1 MTDTVSRQTMDNE
14 TLPESWTISVLDEV
28 AEVIT
33 GNTPSKRDKS
43 NYGHDM
49 PLVKPGELLD
59 RPVAKAEDNLSEKGA
74 KLARILPPTAVLV
87 SCIGNLGKTAIS
99 QVPVAFNQQI
109 NAAVFSEAV
118 IPKFGF
124 YYLQTGEVRNWM
136 EKHASATTVTILNK
150 GKFSKLPFPIAPFN
164 EQRRIVEKI
173 EELFTKLDAGVRSL
187 EQTRALLKSY
197 RRSVLKAAVEGE
209 LSREW
214 REAHR
219 EELEPASELLERIL
233 QERRENFAGKKYKEP
248 ASPDTSELPEL
259 PEGWAWMKTDQLFN
273 FVTSGSRG
281 WAKYYA
287 DEGALFLRIGNLDHD
302 SIRLDLRSLQKVQP
316 PEGAEGTRTRV
327 ISDDVLIS
335 ITADIGMV
343 AVIPPDFEEAYIN
356 QHIALARPSHRMNIN
371 YLAWCLV
378 SEPGNKQLTGRQYGA
393 TKPGLNLDDI
403 RAVDIPVPPLEEQHS
418 IVEEIERRLSVV
430 DKLEATVEENLK
442 QASGL
447 RQSILKQAFCG
458 ELVAQDPD
466 NEPAGVLLERIR
478 EERQAAKQKAGKK
491 IIRARRKV
499 AAGDW
504 SSELFPEQG
513 G

>member
-1 MTDTVSRQTMDNE
+1 MDNE

-43 NYGHDM
+43 NYGHDL

-209 LSREW
+209 LSRKW

-219 EELEPASELLERIL
+219 DGLEPASELLERIL
-233 QERRENFAGKKYKEP
+233 RERREKFVGKKYKEP
-248 ASPDTSELPEL
+248 ASPDTSNLPALPDGWEWANLSQFLKEPLRNGHSAKADKDGKVRTLTLTAVTVGDFSEANTKLTGADPNHVSDLWLEPGDIFIERSNTPEL
-259 PEGWAWMKTDQLFN
+259 VGTAQLYTGERHFAI
-273 FVTSGSRG
+273 FPDLLIRARILDGVPASYVELALQSTHARSYFKKSARGISGSMPKISQSTIE
-281 WAKYYA
+281 AA
-287 DEGALFLRIGNLDHD
+287 PIPL
-302 SIRLDLRSLQKVQP
+302 P
-316 PEGAEGTRTRV
+316 PTQE
-327 ISDDVLIS
+327 
-335 ITADIGMV
+335 MK
-343 AVIPPDFEEAYIN
+343 F
-356 QHIALARPSHRMNIN
+356 
-371 YLAWCLV
+371 
-378 SEPGNKQLTGRQYGA
+378 
-393 TKPGLNLDDI
+393 
-403 RAVDIPVPPLEEQHS
+403 
-418 IVEEIERRLSVV
+418 IVEEVERRLSVV
-430 DKLEATVEENLK
+430 DKLEATVEANLK
-442 QASGL
+442 QAGGL
-447 RQSILKQAFCG
+447 RRSILKRAFSG
-458 ELVAQDPD
+458 GLVPQDPD
-466 NEPAGVLLERIR
+466 DEPAGALLARIR
-478 EERQAAKQKAGKK
+478 EERQAIERKPRKR
-491 IIRARRKV
+491 RARRDDE
-499 AAGDW
+499 A
-504 SSELFPEQG
+504 QG
-513 G
+513 RLI

>member
-43 NYGHDM
+43 NYGHDL

-209 LSREW
+209 LSRKW

-219 EELEPASELLERIL
+219 DGLEPASELLERIL
-233 QERRENFAGKKYKEP
+233 RERREKFVGKKYKEP
-248 ASPDTSELPEL
+248 ASPDTSNLPALPDGWEWANLSQFLKEPLRNGHSAKADKDGKVRTLTLTAVTVGDFSEANTKLTGADPNHVSDLWLEPGDIFIERSNTPEL
-259 PEGWAWMKTDQLFN
+259 VGTAQLYTGERHFAI
-273 FVTSGSRG
+273 FPDLLIRARILDGVPASYVELALQSTHARSYFKKSARGISGSMPKISQSTIE
-281 WAKYYA
+281 AA
-287 DEGALFLRIGNLDHD
+287 PIPL
-302 SIRLDLRSLQKVQP
+302 P
-316 PEGAEGTRTRV
+316 PTQE
-327 ISDDVLIS
+327 
-335 ITADIGMV
+335 MK
-343 AVIPPDFEEAYIN
+343 F
-356 QHIALARPSHRMNIN
+356 
-371 YLAWCLV
+371 
-378 SEPGNKQLTGRQYGA
+378 
-393 TKPGLNLDDI
+393 
-403 RAVDIPVPPLEEQHS
+403 
-418 IVEEIERRLSVV
+418 IVEEVERRLSVV
-430 DKLEATVEENLK
+430 DKLEATVEANLK
-442 QASGL
+442 QAGGL
-447 RQSILKQAFCG
+447 RRSILKRAFSG
-458 ELVAQDPD
+458 GLVPQDPD
-466 NEPAGVLLERIR
+466 DEPAGALLARIR
-478 EERQAAKQKAGKK
+478 EERQAIERKPRKR
-491 IIRARRKV
+491 RARRDDE
-499 AAGDW
+499 A
-504 SSELFPEQG
+504 QG
-513 G
+513 RLI

>member
-43 NYGHDM
+43 NYGHDL

-219 EELEPASELLERIL
+219 DEIEPASERLERIL
-233 QERRENFAGKKYKEP
+233 QERREKFAGQKYKEP
-248 ASPDTSELPEL
+248 AAPDTSELPAL
-259 PEGWAWMKTDQLFN
+259 PEGWAWATLPQLGELNRGKSKHRPRNASFLYGGPYP
-273 FVTSGSRG
+273 FVQTG
-281 WAKYYA
+281 
-287 DEGALFLRIGNLDHD
+287 D
-302 SIRLDLRSLQKVQP
+302 IR
-316 PEGAEGTRTRV
+316 EAEGTIREYRQSYTEEGLKQSRLWPRGTLCITIAANIAETALLGFDACFPDSVVGFLPESDHCSVAFVEYFMRTARERL
-327 ISDDVLIS
+327 DRYAPA
-335 ITADIGMV
+335 TA
-343 AVIPPDFEEAYIN
+343 
-356 QHIALARPSHRMNIN
+356 HKNIN
-371 YLAWCLV
+371 L
-378 SEPGNKQLTGRQYGA
+378 
-393 TKPGLNLDDI
+393 
-403 RAVDIPVPPLEEQHS
+403 
-418 IVEEIERRLSVV
+418 
-430 DKLEATVEENLK
+430 
-442 QASGL
+442 
-447 RQSILKQAFCG
+447 
-458 ELVAQDPD
+458 
-466 NEPAGVLLERIR
+466 
-478 EERQAAKQKAGKK
+478 
-491 IIRARRKV
+491 
-499 AAGDW
+499 
-504 SSELFPEQG
+504 
-513 G
+513 